1 MTHPGRPWRV
11 VIDPSVYV
19 AALIAPGGV
28 CGDLVGAV
36 NEDRLTAVACP
47 LLLAELHEVLLR
59 PKFRR
64 WTTIDG
70 VLAFGRAIAA
80 RCEIETDPEDPS
92 SHTRDVKDDY
102 LVALAIQTG
111 ADAIVS
117 GDQDLVAATVPISV
131 WQPREALARLTL

>member
-11 VIDPSVYV
+11 VIDPNVFV

-28 CGDLVGAV
+28 CGDLVDAV

-64 WTTIDG
+64 WTSIEG
-70 VLAFGRAIAA
+70 VLAFGRAVAA
-80 RCEIETDPEDPS
+80 RCEIEAEPEEAPPR
-92 SHTRDVKDDY
+92 TR
-102 LVALAIQTG
+102 Q
-111 ADAIVS
+111 
-117 GDQDLVAATVPISV
+117 
-131 WQPREALARLTL
+131 ARPGPLT